1 MPYMYVIYIVHMHFT
16 FPVILKLSKKCI
28 RNLSINLK
36 KSANLIFN
44 MPPPGKRISLA
55 LLKKTRSGYF
65 KAEHFADNV
74 IPTNREV
81 SNSIIFF

>member
-1 MPYMYVIYIVHMHFT
+1 MYVIYIVHMHFT
-16 FPVILKLSKKCI
+16 FPVILKLSKKGI

-55 LLKKTRSGYF
+55 LLKK
-65 KAEHFADNV
+65 N
-74 IPTNREV
+74 
-81 SNSIIFF
+81 